1 MCVGNREELHDYDSC
16 IKGLDRPPG
25 TALGAGMDTNREPED
40 QQREVAPVQALDGI
54 VYEHVFR
61 GLFVQ
66 WFRTQNP
73 SNRCTE
79 QY

>member
-1 MCVGNREELHDYDSC
+1 
-16 IKGLDRPPG
+16 
-25 TALGAGMDTNREPED
+25 MDTNREPED

>member
-1 MCVGNREELHDYDSC
+1 MIVVLRASTSHPERHWV
-16 IKGLDRPPG
+16 
-25 TALGAGMDTNREPED
+25 AGMDTNREPED

>member
-1 MCVGNREELHDYDSC
+1 MIVVLRASTG
-16 IKGLDRPPG
+16 RPERHWV
-25 TALGAGMDTNREPED
+25 AGMDTNREPED
-40 QQREVAPVQALDGI
+40 QQHEVAPVQALDGI
-54 VYEHVFR
+54 VYKHVFR